1 MKPKNKRGRPVS
13 RTMPDP
19 IPDTPESIALAI
31 MQGPSKDEWRY
42 LEEYRKKANE
52 EGKNAEASN

>member
-1 MKPKNKRGRPVS
+1 MKPKHKRGRPVS

-42 LEEYRKKANE
+42 LAGRGKSPC
-52 EGKNAEASN
+52 EGVV